1 MAAHREDVAL
11 DVALKNGVGCLIDYE
26 RRLSMVPRVFV
37 GLHNEPSRGIGY
49 TLDTQVSTTRA
60 MTRSGHTYQIQNLAR
75 DDEIVQP
82 VHHLLHGGVQV
93 PVVEVQDVDIRRPQ
107 LLQARLNAELEA
119 LEVVADVVDALL
131 QLRVSGPEVV
141 GVLARR

>member
-1 MAAHREDVAL
+1 
-11 DVALKNGVGCLIDYE
+11 
-26 RRLSMVPRVFV
+26 
-37 GLHNEPSRGIGY
+37 
-49 TLDTQVSTTRA
+49 
-60 MTRSGHTYQIQNLAR
+60 MTRSGHTYQIQDPAR